1 MTSRPKKS
9 PSSKRENNREATKA
23 RKRPPGGRNP
33 ARLSF
38 ASSRLRGARKAADFP
53 WWDPESQVERATEIV
68 PLWVAEGIL
77 GEAGAWLRTT
87 LPAEWPAAL
96 AAKAERCFAGHRQFH
111 RLISARGNWG
121 NAGIDNLR
129 QFMRHWLASRLA
141 RERRSLYRQLP
152 ESYALGMPL
161 PVRQRLRA

>member
-1 MTSRPKKS
+1 MKPRRRQS
-9 PSSKRENNREATKA
+9 PRIEA
-23 RKRPPGGRNP
+23 
-33 ARLSF
+33 
-38 ASSRLRGARKAADFP
+38 
-53 WWDPESQVERATEIV
+53 ATDLV
-68 PLWVAEGIL
+68 PLWVAESVVH
-77 GEAGAWLRTT
+77 EAAAWLDTG

-111 RLISARGNWG
+111 RLIRARGNSG
-121 NAGIDNLR
+121 NAGRDNLWK
-129 QFMRHWLASRLA
+129 FMRHWLASRLA